1 MPSLEV
7 RAPGT
12 VPGMDART
20 IARGIALGRIAIGA
34 AIVAAP
40 ARFTRGWVGDI
51 AMQPGA
57 QAISVALGARDVA
70 VGAGSLLAL
79 ERGADARAWF
89 AASVVCDAADGIATF
104 SRRDHLPPA
113 GAIGVTA
120 LAGSAALAGL
130 WLLKDL

>member
-1 MPSLEV
+1 
-7 RAPGT
+7 
-12 VPGMDART
+12 MDART

-40 ARFTRGWVGDI
+40 TRFTRGWVGDV
-51 AMQPGA
+51 ATQPGA

-79 ERGADARAWF
+79 QRGADARAWV
-89 AASVVCDAADGIATF
+89 AASVLCDAADGIATF
-104 SRRDHLPPA
+104 SRRDHLPTA
-113 GAIGVTA
+113 GAIGVTT